1 MQKQELILK
10 VLEKCYFIS
19 NNSECDVFFSYSPHV
34 NFYEVC
40 YHLEGWKQNESGVY
54 INIST
59 DVNVK
64 NLTKTLQEL
73 DKLWKIVNKTEN
85 CMINSDI
92 PEKVGCEWVSTEEN
106 NLSN

>member
-40 YHLEGWKQNESGVY
+40 YHLEGWKQYESGVY

-73 DKLWKIVNKTEN
+73 DKLWKIVNKTER
-85 CMINSDI
+85 
-92 PEKVGCEWVSTEEN
+92 G
-106 NLSN
+106 